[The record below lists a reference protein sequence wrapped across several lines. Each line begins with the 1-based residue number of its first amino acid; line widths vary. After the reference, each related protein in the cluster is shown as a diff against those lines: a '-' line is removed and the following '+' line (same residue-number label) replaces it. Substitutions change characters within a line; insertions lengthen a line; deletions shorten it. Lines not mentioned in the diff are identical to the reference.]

1 MRHNDRER
9 FKLRRGEAEKR
20 MIKENREM
28 EAWQRREEEE
38 RDKRQVEKTEG
49 TA

>member
-28 EAWQRREEEE
+28 EAWQSRGEE
-38 RDKRQVEKTEG
+38 RDKRQVEETEG